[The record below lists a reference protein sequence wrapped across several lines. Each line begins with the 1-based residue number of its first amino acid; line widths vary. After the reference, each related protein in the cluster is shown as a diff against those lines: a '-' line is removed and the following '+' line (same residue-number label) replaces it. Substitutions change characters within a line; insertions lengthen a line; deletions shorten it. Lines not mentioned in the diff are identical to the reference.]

1 MDFDLAYEMSL
12 QGCNN
17 LDCLDGIEGLR
28 SSLGPPRVVTEEHT
42 VEVSV
47 SDCQRSTDLSDYT
60 FSTVYR
66 DGLWIATASRRGT
79 TETISVCFEGQ
90 YGPGDAAI
98 IGISKLKRELTIS

>member
-1 MDFDLAYEMSL
+1 MDF
-12 QGCNN
+12 
-17 LDCLDGIEGLR
+17 LDADFGTKLCLTGRTGII
-28 SSLGPPRVVTEEHT
+28 TEEHT
-42 VEVSV
+42 TEISV
-47 SDCQRSTDLSDYT
+47 ADCQRSTDLSDYT